1 MAEVLITALCFVA
14 GIFVGMMIGDNKE
27 KGNDDSRGDNK

>member
-1 MAEVLITALCFVA
+1 MAEVFITALCFVA

-27 KGNDDSRGDNK
+27 NGNGQENE